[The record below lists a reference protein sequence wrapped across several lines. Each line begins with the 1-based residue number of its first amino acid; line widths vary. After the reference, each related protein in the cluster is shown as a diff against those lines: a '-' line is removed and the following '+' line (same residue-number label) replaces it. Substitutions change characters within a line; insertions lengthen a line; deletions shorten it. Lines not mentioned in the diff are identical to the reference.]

1 MGSERSVTPLY
12 PMSQTTKGDED
23 MQIQP
28 PESVWKNGKMIAW
41 KDATVHALSHGLHYG
56 TAVFEGI
63 RCYDTQDGPAVFR
76 LKDHMA
82 RLHTSAKAINMAIP
96 HTVDELC
103 SATREVIK
111 VNALKS
117 CYIRPISLF
126 GVSGIG
132 VNPIGY
138 PVDTFIIAFP
148 LGAYLGQDGVKN
160 GIRVHTSS
168 WRRTSGSSVPA
179 TAKICGNYVNSA
191 LAVMEAKQNGFDET
205 ILLNEHGMVAEGS
218 GENIFVVRNG
228 SIVTPPLSAGILPG
242 ITRDSV
248 MHLAKDMGHHVLE
261 QNMTRAELYL
271 AEESFFTGSAAE
283 VTPIREIDRRPVGDG
298 RPGPITK
305 GLQIKYSD
313 IITGKVSKYKLW
325 LDVVE

>member
-1 MGSERSVTPLY
+1 
-12 PMSQTTKGDED
+12 

-63 RCYDTQDGPAVFR
+63 RCYDTQSGPAVFR
-76 LKDHMA
+76 LKDHMV
-82 RLHTSAKAINMAIP
+82 RLHSSAKSINMAIP

-103 SATREVIK
+103 SAAREVVK
-111 VNALKS
+111 VNALRS

-126 GVSGIG
+126 GVLGIG

-138 PVDTFIIAFP
+138 PVDTFVIGFP
-148 LGAYLGQDGVKN
+148 LGAYLGEDGIRN

-168 WRRTSGSSVPA
+168 WRRMSGSSVPA

-191 LAVMEAKQNGFDET
+191 LAVMEAKQNGFDEAV
-205 ILLNEHGMVAEGS
+205 LLNEHGMVAEGS
-218 GENIFVVRNG
+218 GENIFVVRAG
-228 SIVTPPLSAGILPG
+228 AVVTPPLSVGILPG

-248 MHLAKDMGHHVLE
+248 MRLAKDMGYDVAERNL
-261 QNMTRAELYL
+261 TRSELFL
-271 AEESFFTGSAAE
+271 ADELFFTGSAAE
-283 VTPIREIDRRPVGDG
+283 VTPIREIDRRPVGNG
-298 RPGPITK
+298 KPGPITK
-305 GLQIKYSD
+305 SLQTKYSD
-313 IITGKVSKYKLW
+313 VTKGKDSNYSAW
-325 LDVVE
+325 LDIVR